1 MAWDRTPFFTYPEAP
16 KRFIGQPMAGNGRR
30 ILSKSRDA
38 RPVFPDVSRRL
49 DAALTA
55 LKNIDKY
62 VPEAALFLNLRVSFA
77 YGLKMDG
84 MDSALITNDLMTC
97 SV

>member
-1 MAWDRTPFFTYPEAP
+1 
-16 KRFIGQPMAGNGRR
+16 MAGNGRR

-49 DAALTA
+49 DAVLTA
-55 LKNIDKY
+55 LKNIDKC
-62 VPEAALFLNLRVSFA
+62 VPEAALFLNFWVSFA
-77 YGLKMDG
+77 YGLKMDSVG
-84 MDSALITNDLMTC
+84 SALITNDLMTY

>member
-1 MAWDRTPFFTYPEAP
+1 M
-16 KRFIGQPMAGNGRR
+16 Q
-30 ILSKSRDA
+30 
-38 RPVFPDVSRRL
+38 PVFPDVSRCP

-62 VPEAALFLNLRVSFA
+62 VPEAALFLNFRVSFA

-84 MDSALITNDLMTC
+84 MDSALIINNLMTC

>member
-1 MAWDRTPFFTYPEAP
+1 M
-16 KRFIGQPMAGNGRR
+16 Q
-30 ILSKSRDA
+30 
-38 RPVFPDVSRRL
+38 PVFPDVSRCP

-62 VPEAALFLNLRVSFA
+62 VLVAALFLNFRVSFA
-77 YGLKMDG
+77 YGLKMDSV
-84 MDSALITNDLMTC
+84 DSALITNDLMTR

>member
-1 MAWDRTPFFTYPEAP
+1 MAWEQTPFFTCPGAPE
-16 KRFIGQPMAGNGRR
+16 RFIGQPMAGNGRR
-30 ILSKSRDA
+30 ISSKSRA
-38 RPVFPDVSRRL
+38 VQPVFPDVSRCP

-62 VPEAALFLNLRVSFA
+62 VPEAALFLNFRVSFA

-84 MDSALITNDLMTC
+84 MDSALIINNLMTC